1 MSANGKW
8 VVKNRQE
15 IWVLACGVK
24 VSFARHG
31 KKSLKFLQN
40 HIDRKLD
47 VIEFT
52 LSLRHLLFCIFF
64 KRKKMAQICMTV
76 IVFAFFLIIKVKYN

>member
-1 MSANGKW
+1 MSTDRKW

-15 IWVLACGVK
+15 EIWMLACGVK

-31 KKSLKFLQN
+31 KRSLKFLQN

-64 KRKKMAQICMTV
+64 KRKKWHR
-76 IVFAFFLIIKVKYN
+76 FA